1 MELIKFNNKDYDIE
15 DIKTSK
21 NLNRIQA
28 EKIKHLET
36 LSELRWNDL
45 QRLNKLVEG
54 YKNELLNIL
63 ENRKYWIKQ

>member
-1 MELIKFNNKDYDIE
+1 MELIKFNNKNYDIE

-45 QRLNKLVEG
+45 QRLNKVVEE
-54 YKNELLNIL
+54 YKNKLLNIL

>member
-1 MELIKFNNKDYDIE
+1 MELIKFNNKDYDID